1 MALLMVQVSC
11 KKDYGQEPDIVT
23 SYTDSSNPDRKERI
37 YWSYNYDDAQAKF
50 EYFFDTFDCV
60 ILKASSGSG
69 FPQQNSVRYEIYRGY
84 RDDNGDC
91 IY

>member
-11 KKDYGQEPDIVT
+11 KMDYGQEPDIVT

-50 EYFFDTFDCV
+50 EYFCDTFDCV